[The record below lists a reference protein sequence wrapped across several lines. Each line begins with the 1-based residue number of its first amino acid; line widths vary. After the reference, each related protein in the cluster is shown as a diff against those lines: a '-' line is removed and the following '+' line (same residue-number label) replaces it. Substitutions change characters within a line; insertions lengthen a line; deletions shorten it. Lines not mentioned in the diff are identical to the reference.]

1 MSSRSIKCAA
11 DAYNV
16 RVLLLRISIITIS
29 TKTILT
35 LSIARRNFRADT
47 CVKRQVLKREKKFP
61 PKVYH
66 QGSLNFRMG
75 IRSRHII
82 RGIWRNSEGIPSSE
96 EKTLGQRKATK
107 RPKSCCKTGSVNHIL
122 NSSSFV

>member
-1 MSSRSIKCAA
+1 MRCFPDKKKKSSTKKLNAIYLSSRSIKCAV

-47 CVKRQVLKREKKFP
+47 CVKKQVLKREKK
-61 PKVYH
+61 
-66 QGSLNFRMG
+66 
-75 IRSRHII
+75 
-82 RGIWRNSEGIPSSE
+82 IPS
-96 EKTLGQRKATK
+96 
-107 RPKSCCKTGSVNHIL
+107 KSIPSRFFK
-122 NSSSFV
+122 F